1 MDRNNREDGWMDGWM
16 DGYMDGWMD
25 GYMDGWMDGWME
37 LERFCRLRFSINNW
51 AMMHQS
57 CFFWQIVEN
66 QNKER
71 NYILFEFYS
80 PKVS

>member
-1 MDRNNREDGWMDGWM
+1 MDIWI
-16 DGYMDGWMD
+16 Y
-25 GYMDGWMDGWME
+25 GWME
-37 LERFCRLRFSINNW
+37 LREVLSTSFFSINNW

-57 CFFWQIVEN
+57 CYFWQIVEN
-66 QNKER
+66 QKKER

>member
-57 CFFWQIVEN
+57 CFFLAN
-66 QNKER
+66 CRKSKKGKE
-71 NYILFEFYS
+71 LHF
-80 PKVS
+80 V

>member
-1 MDRNNREDGWMDGWM
+1 MDIWMDGVR
-16 DGYMDGWMD
+16 
-25 GYMDGWMDGWME
+25 E
-37 LERFCRLRFSINNW
+37 VLSTSFFRINNW

-57 CFFWQIVEN
+57 CYFWQIVEN
-66 QNKER
+66 QKKKR